1 MDRDEMVMNIHL
13 HLSRA
18 DGERPELVKITN
30 GNWLEEKYL
39 RERNFEKVK
48 MYMAYTCLWKHP
60 SGACFEF
67 RIAERLIKKCLE
79 YADQVRAF
87 EANVM

>member
-39 RERNFEKVK
+39 RERNFEKV
-48 MYMAYTCLWKHP
+48 MQDVHGVHLPLETPQRCML
-60 SGACFEF
+60 
-67 RIAERLIKKCLE
+67 RIQDRRTPYQEVPGVRRSSPRL
-79 YADQVRAF
+79 
-87 EANVM
+87 